1 VPARPA
7 SRRAAAA
14 GAALGLA
21 CALLA
26 GPAAAQDQAAPTA
39 EAPAATSTP
48 LAPSPETLSPE
59 TPAPAPRAPA
69 DPSPSPSDQAAPPQA
84 APSQTAPGPAQGQ
97 TAQGQTGQGQTRPG
111 AAQAPSGALGPR
123 ATLPRSPILIV
134 NRQAVLE
141 NSAAAR
147 ALQETERETLERVT
161 AELERVKTELQVEE
175 QELTRLKPTL
185 PPDQFDARAREFD
198 RKVKAERA
206 AGQDRRALFQKFTQ
220 EARQALAS
228 ALPRVLEALR
238 RETGS
243 LVLLDASAV
252 AAADPALDVTNLAI
266 ERYDAEMG
274 AVRFDPPDDL
284 MPR

>member
-1 VPARPA
+1 MLVCAPAGAQQPEDGAAPAQGEAPAPPVAPAPSFTPGAPAQTAPSPTSPSQTTPAPVAPPAAGPLRQARPA
-7 SRRAAAA
+7 V
-14 GAALGLA
+14 
-21 CALLA
+21 
-26 GPAAAQDQAAPTA
+26 
-39 EAPAATSTP
+39 
-48 LAPSPETLSPE
+48 
-59 TPAPAPRAPA
+59 
-69 DPSPSPSDQAAPPQA
+69 
-84 APSQTAPGPAQGQ
+84 
-97 TAQGQTGQGQTRPG
+97 
-111 AAQAPSGALGPR
+111 
-123 ATLPRSPILIV
+123 PRSPILIV

-185 PPDQFDARAREFD
+185 PPEQFDARAREFD

-206 AGQDRRALFQKFTQ
+206 AGQERRALFQKFTQ

-238 RETGS
+238 RETGA
-243 LVLLDASAV
+243 LVLLDASAL
-252 AAADPALDVTNLAI
+252 AAADPSLDVTALAI

-274 AVRFDPPDDL
+274 DVRFDPPGEL

>member
-1 VPARPA
+1 MSARPA

-14 GAALGLA
+14 ARLGAGLA
-21 CALLA
+21 LALVAAA
-26 GPAAAQDQAAPTA
+26 GPAAAQQQDPAAPAGPAPA
-39 EAPAATSTP
+39 EPAPTEQAPAEQAPAAP
-48 LAPSPETLSPE
+48 APEAA
-59 TPAPAPRAPA
+59 PAPAP
-69 DPSPSPSDQAAPPQA
+69 
-84 APSQTAPGPAQGQ
+84 TAGPA
-97 TAQGQTGQGQTRPG
+97 RPSRI
-111 AAQAPSGALGPR
+111 AI
-123 ATLPRSPILIV
+123 PRSPVLIV

-161 AELERVKTELQVEE
+161 TELERVKTELQVEE

-185 PPDQFDARAREFD
+185 PPAQFDARAREFD
-198 RKVKAERA
+198 RKVKAQRA

-238 RETGS
+238 RETGA
-243 LVLLDASAV
+243 LVLLDASAL
-252 AAADPALDVTNLAI
+252 AAADPALDVTALAI

-274 AVRFDPPDDL
+274 DVRFDPPKEL